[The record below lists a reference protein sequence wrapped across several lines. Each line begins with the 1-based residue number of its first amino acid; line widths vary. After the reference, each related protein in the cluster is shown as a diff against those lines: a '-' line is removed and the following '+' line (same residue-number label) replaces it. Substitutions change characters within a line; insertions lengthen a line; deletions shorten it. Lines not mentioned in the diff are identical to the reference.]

1 MADDLNI
8 NIGANPAGVEAG
20 SRRAR
25 SALQG
30 VAAGGRD
37 LDAALR
43 RLRTAIDPTFA
54 AMERFNKTKQD
65 NLALLRSGVITRK
78 EYNAGMK
85 AAKAALE
92 AETAAIERNTAA
104 GRAKIEADKAARQQ
118 ALQAARAAKEEEARL
133 AREAAA
139 AKRQAE
145 RQSAEEAR
153 RLKREERE
161 AARAAAAEAK
171 RLAQEVRQAEIQARR
186 QAAEAAKAAK
196 AEERRLD
203 REAKQAE
210 AQARRQAV
218 EEEREARRQQRAEA
232 RAAAEAVKQSA
243 RERREAERSAAAE
256 ARNAAAAA
264 ADLARAERQQAQAV
278 QELRSSI
285 DPAYA
290 AQQRYN
296 ETMRRATQLLMAN
309 KLQQGEWNAIQ
320 RQART
325 QMDLNVR
332 SLGAQNAMY
341 VQLGY
346 QAQDVTA
353 SLASGINPL
362 VILAQ
367 QGGQTAAALTGL
379 GGTAGRVAAFFAG
392 PWGAAIIGATLIIGY
407 LWDSYSQGEKATK
420 DLMNAEDRR
429 KMTVKELTAALK
441 EYTAAQREANQTT
454 LQGAVN
460 EAYSTAQA
468 RARIIA
474 EMGKAQERLT
484 AAQET
489 YNLALKTMAAM
500 PGAGTVAAVAAA
512 RTELYLAQRQVDNL
526 KDSYKAANEAAMA
539 AGAAYAQTMAEMSDL
554 EAKEQMELTT
564 ALKVYER
571 EYAAAGANAQAQTAA
586 ITSYQQKLSEI
597 QARYNKLKDEE
608 AKARS
613 DNAKAARD
621 EAKATFQSREQAIGI
636 AGRELQKQGY
646 NVGENVQFG
655 GVKGNHPG
663 MGNKAHGQFAIDINV
678 GRGVTEADDSV
689 IRARMDKM
697 VRAYQAR
704 GFRILW
710 NGKVYEPG
718 GNGASYDIKPGAN
731 QHRDHAHME
740 APTSIVGKSAGS
752 SLGTQLVN
760 EADAQAREMERMLEQ
775 AHQAKVAFLEFE
787 QELNREDLSMV
798 LSLQD
803 QKIAAIRE
811 FYGEA
816 SEEAADAQR
825 ERVRIERAQSREL
838 RDIQRRD
845 IDFRLNLAQQA
856 AQTEADL
863 LQMRQDAQAEALSFA
878 ESSGVLDP
886 RAAVAEKAALLDQEY
901 ANQVAH
907 ENRMFNLK
915 MESLRASLSI
925 PGLELRQIEELNR
938 SIEATTAEHLN
949 RMTLMQA
956 EYGKSIQTIQREA
969 ASVSM
974 RQWQDVG
981 STLSQSLGSTFQ
993 GIWTH
998 TQTLHQAFINMADQ
1012 MVYKFVDMGLQMFQ
1026 NWFMRQV
1033 GMTAVQQAQETARTG
1048 ITVAGQAAQTG
1059 AVVAGQATQT
1069 GAKIAAATTEQTI
1082 TAATVGAKLAA
1093 EGIKTSAA
1101 VAGAATQTGAAA
1113 AAGMSEITTNA
1124 AVSAAGAFKSTVV
1137 IPFIGP
1143 VAAPAAAALALATV
1157 LGFGALISARGGQGE
1172 VPYDGQLSMLHKKE
1186 MVLPAQFAV
1195 PLRQMLVSPRS
1206 SAPLMSSAASA
1217 GSAARESAG
1226 SSNNAN
1232 FYYQPNNNNTSADM
1246 GELLRRDAQ
1255 TLRRWFKN
1263 EVRNGGL
1270 RFQ

>member
-20 SRRAR
+20 SRRAK

-65 NLALLRSGVITRK
+65 NLALMRAGAITRK

-85 AAKAALE
+85 AAKAALD

-118 ALQAARAAKEEEARL
+118 ALQAARAAKEEETRL

-145 RQSAEEAR
+145 RQAMEESR

-161 AARAAAAEAK
+161 AAKAAAAEAK
-171 RLAQEVRQAEIQARR
+171 RLAQEVRQAEVQARR
-186 QAAEAAKAAK
+186 QAAEALKAAK

-232 RAAAEAVKQSA
+232 KATAEAVKQAA

-296 ETMRRATQLLMAN
+296 ETMRRATQLLMQN

-320 RQART
+320 HQART

-367 QGGQTAAALTGL
+367 QGGQTAAALSGL

-392 PWGAAIIGATLIIGY
+392 PWGAAIIGATLLIGY
-407 LWDSYSQGEKATK
+407 LWDSYNQGEKATK

-429 KMTVKELTAALK
+429 KMTVKELTEAVK
-441 EYTAAQREANQTT
+441 EYTAAQRQANETT
-454 LQGAVN
+454 RQGAIN
-460 EAYSTAQA
+460 EAYSTTQA

-474 EMGKAQERLT
+474 EMSKAQDRLT
-484 AAQET
+484 AAQER
-489 YNLALKTMAAM
+489 YNLAVKAATLT
-500 PGAGTVAAVAAA
+500 PNPLTASAVAAA
-512 RTELYLAQRQVDNL
+512 RTELFLAERQVENL
-526 KDSYKAANEAAMA
+526 KDSYKAANEAAME
-539 AGAAYAQTMAEMSDL
+539 AGAAYAQTMADMSEL
-554 EAKEQMELTT
+554 EKREQDELTA
-564 ALKVYER
+564 ALGVYRR
-571 EYAAAGANAQAQTAA
+571 EYAAAGADAQKQTAA
-586 ITSYQQKLSEI
+586 IISYQQRLAQI
-597 QARYNKLKDEE
+597 QEHYNKLKEQERE
-608 AKARS
+608 ARKE
-613 DNAKAARD
+613 NAKTAR
-621 EAKATFQSREQAIGI
+621 EEQRATFQSREQAIGI

-646 NVGENVQFG
+646 RISENTQFG
-655 GVKGNHPG
+655 GVKSNHPG
-663 MGNKAHGQFAIDINV
+663 MGNKAHGAFAIDINV
-678 GRGVTEADDSV
+678 GKSVTEADDSV

-718 GNGASYDIKPGAN
+718 PQGAVYDIKPGAN

-740 APTSIVGKSAGS
+740 APKSIVGQSAGS

-760 EADAQAREMERMLEQ
+760 EADAQAREMEQMLEQ
-775 AHQAKVAFLEFE
+775 AHRAKMAYLEFE
-787 QELNREDLSMV
+787 QELNREDLQMV
-798 LSLQD
+798 LDLQD
-803 QKIAAIRE
+803 QKIAAIKE

-816 SEEAADAQR
+816 SEEAADAMR

-863 LQMRQDAQAEALSFA
+863 VAMRQDAQAEALSFA
-878 ESSGVLDP
+878 EGSGVLDP
-886 RAAVAEKAALLDQEY
+886 RAAVAQKAALLDQEY

-907 ENRMFNLK
+907 ENRMFSLK
-915 MESLRASLSI
+915 MEALRASLNI

-956 EYGKSIQTIQREA
+956 EYGKNIQGIQREA

-998 TQTLHQAFINMADQ
+998 TQTLHQAFIQMADQ

-1026 NWFMRQV
+1026 NWFMQQV

-1048 ITVAGQAAQTG
+1048 LVVAGQAAQSG
-1059 AVVAGQATQT
+1059 AVVAGQTAQV
-1069 GAKIAAATTEQTI
+1069 GAKVAAATTEQGI
-1082 TAATVGAKLAA
+1082 IAATTGAKLASEA
-1093 EGIKTSAA
+1093 IKTSAA
-1101 VAGAATQTGAAA
+1101 VTGAAAQTGAAA
-1113 AAGMSEITTNA
+1113 TAGMTEVTTNA
-1124 AVSAAGAFKSTVV
+1124 AVAAAGAYKSTVV

-1143 VAAPAAAALALATV
+1143 IAAPAAAALALAAV

-1172 VPYDGQLSMLHKKE
+1172 VPFDGQLSMLHKKE

-1206 SAPLMSSAASA
+1206 SGGMMASAASA
-1217 GSAARESAG
+1217 GSSARMGAN
-1226 SSNNAN
+1226 SNNAN
-1232 FYYQPNNNNTSADM
+1232 FYYQPQHTNTNASMSD
-1246 GELLRRDAQ
+1246 LLRRDSRE
-1255 TLRRWFKN
+1255 LRRWIRN

-1270 RFQ
+1270 KLS